1 MANYRPVVT
10 TVASGAVAS
19 GVITSL
25 DVSTSTWGMALL
37 KGTALSAGGG
47 AEGSGAILV
56 WESTNPT
63 TTTANHIT
71 FTDGAGRY
79 GVTVRA
85 KTQIRIR
92 FYGV

>member
-10 TVASGAVAS
+10 TIASGAVGS
-19 GVITSL
+19 GVVVSS

-47 AEGSGAILV
+47 AQGSGTILV

-63 TTTANHIT
+63 TTTADHVT
-71 FTDGAGRY
+71 FTDDAGRY

-85 KTQIRIR
+85 DTQLRIK